1 MNKIAE
7 LIFLLH
13 GKTIR
18 SANSEYQCAHADET
32 VIFFAASRDTGRIM
46 IPTDLALEW
55 VQAYDFGLIQMNMSA
70 REMRDIVKEH
80 SAWAAYQHG
89 FETQMYA
96 IVKTWSE
103 AYPR

>member
-1 MNKIAE
+1 
-7 LIFLLH
+7 
-13 GKTIR
+13 
-18 SANSEYQCAHADET
+18 
-32 VIFFAASRDTGRIM
+32 M

-55 VQAYDFGLIQMNMSA
+55 VQAYDFGLIHMNMNA

-96 IVKTWSE
+96 IVKTWAESLSV
-103 AYPR
+103 